1 MPSLET
7 LCAYLSCIL
16 WASLAQASP
25 CAIDGDYIRKDG
37 ANLSVSTARESP
49 DGSISAG
56 VQVQAFG
63 NIAPDRAPRYGN
75 LEGELQLSRDRCA
88 GVVVS
93 EELQCKMVLS
103 FADRT
108 VQLREIGRCFTGTG
122 VSADGLYSKRPN
134 SVVRSSPNE

>member
-1 MPSLET
+1 MS
-7 LCAYLSCIL
+7 
-16 WASLAQASP
+16 ASLAHASP
-25 CAIDGDYIRKDG
+25 CAIDGEYLRKDG
-37 ANLSVSTARESP
+37 ANLSISAASESP
-49 DGSISAG
+49 DGSISVR

-63 NIAPDRAPRYGN
+63 NIAPDGAPRYGN
-75 LEGELQLSRDRCA
+75 LEGELQLSRDHCA

-93 EELQCKMVLS
+93 EELRCKMVFN

-134 SVVRSSPNE
+134 RVVRGSPNE